1 MKKEAGIDIGGLVGD
16 GICALIGVKTKGLGF
31 VLCESFIKGIG
42 NIISQGQSAIQSGE
56 REPDII
62 KARKRIY
69 QDLANTIR
77 AVDPG
82 CTDPKYID
90 PRQLQLFFEGSD
102 GGNIGNMLAGNGPE
116 GAFKIAKEL
125 KNFLVQGA
133 FVKAK
138 YPDFVNKSLDWVF
151 NYYQRSGYDVNET
164 KEQLQKLE
172 KEATNPIMVN
182 YVIDIINDNYFKAI
196 MFKLMMSVGE
206 KDLSSVRKEYGE
218 TMKSAID
225 ILGKRSLDVLNID
238 DAMNETAKAT
248 FDKLA
253 LSEKAYNIH
262 LNLARERAQFEREL
276 VKNLG
281 PWILILINS
290 PLWHDLV
297 NKLAVWGGAVG
308 PKGFA
313 GQALSQLGKQT

>member
-1 MKKEAGIDIGGLVGD
+1 MKKEAGIDIGGLVGH
-16 GICALIGVKTKGLGF
+16 GICALIGAETGGSGF
-31 VLCESFIKGIG
+31 GLCETVKKGIG
-42 NIISQGQSAIQSGE
+42 DIISQGQSAIQSGE

-82 CTDPKYID
+82 CTDPKYTD
-90 PRQLQLFFEGSD
+90 PRQLQFFFEGSD
-102 GGNIGNMLAGNGPE
+102 GGNMLAGNGPE
-116 GAFKIAKEL
+116 GAFKIAEGL

-151 NYYQRSGYDVNET
+151 NYYQRSGYDVKGT
-164 KEQLQKLE
+164 LQQLQKLE

-182 YVIDIINDNYFKAI
+182 YVIDIINNNYFGAI

-218 TMKSAID
+218 TMQSAID

-281 PWILILINS
+281 PWILNLINS

-308 PKGFA
+308 KEGFA

>member
-1 MKKEAGIDIGGLVGD
+1 MKKEAGINIGGLVGD
-16 GICALIGVKTKGLGF
+16 GICALIGAETEGAGF
-31 VLCESFIKGIG
+31 GLCETVKKGIG
-42 NIISQGQSAIQSGE
+42 DIISQGQSAIQSGE
-56 REPDII
+56 RELDII

-69 QDLANTIR
+69 QNLANTIR

-82 CTDPKYID
+82 CTDPKYTD
-90 PRQLQLFFEGSD
+90 PLKLQLFFEGSD
-102 GGNIGNMLAGNGPE
+102 GGNMLAGNGPE
-116 GAFKIAKEL
+116 GAFEIAKGL

-151 NYYQRSGYDVNET
+151 NYYQRSGYDVKGT
-164 KEQLQKLE
+164 LQQLQKLE

-182 YVIDIINDNYFKAI
+182 YVIDIINNNYFGAI
-196 MFKLMMSVGE
+196 MFKLMMSVGK

-218 TMKSAID
+218 TMQSAID

-276 VKNLG
+276 VKSVG
-281 PWILILINS
+281 PWILYLIDHPYWHNS
-290 PLWHDLV
+290 I
-297 NKLAVWGGAVG
+297 NKLAVWGGLFG
-308 PKGFA
+308 PKGIA
-313 GQALSQLGKQT
+313 GQALSQIGKQT